1 MKKLLSL
8 LCVLSLSAALLAGCS
23 TAGMPALGN
32 AWFEQYALR
41 GDGARVLS
49 GNGGFA

>member
-23 TAGMPALGN
+23 NRRGCRHLGN
-32 AWFEQYALR
+32 AGFEQRAIR
-41 GDGARVLS
+41 RDRDGRS
-49 GNGGFA
+49 D

>member
-23 TAGMPALGN
+23 TAGHLGN

>member
-23 TAGMPALGN
+23 TAGMPAPRKRLVR
-32 AWFEQYALR
+32 AVR
-41 GDGARVLS
+41 PPR
-49 GNGGFA
+49 